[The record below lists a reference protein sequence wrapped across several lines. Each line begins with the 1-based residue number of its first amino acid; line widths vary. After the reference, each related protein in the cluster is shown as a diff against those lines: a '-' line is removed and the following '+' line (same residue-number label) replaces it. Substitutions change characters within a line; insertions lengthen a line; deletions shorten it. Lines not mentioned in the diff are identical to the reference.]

1 MQVAQIRPQEGLVE
15 KMKINAPG
23 AVRGDCETSAI
34 HQDTVACEN
43 PLRHFGRGEG
53 AANSRIRKRRSSPTS
68 STETSKHYG
77 PPLTEPGDSGEQQSH
92 ERIFHGHLDRRLQ
105 KNGLPHG
112 IPVTVPLFLCSLLA
126 PAPR

>member
-53 AANSRIRKRRSSPTS
+53 EANSLRITPQAQKFADLFN
-68 STETSKHYG
+68 ETSKH
-77 PPLTEPGDSGEQQSH
+77 
-92 ERIFHGHLDRRLQ
+92 
-105 KNGLPHG
+105 
-112 IPVTVPLFLCSLLA
+112 
-126 PAPR
+126 